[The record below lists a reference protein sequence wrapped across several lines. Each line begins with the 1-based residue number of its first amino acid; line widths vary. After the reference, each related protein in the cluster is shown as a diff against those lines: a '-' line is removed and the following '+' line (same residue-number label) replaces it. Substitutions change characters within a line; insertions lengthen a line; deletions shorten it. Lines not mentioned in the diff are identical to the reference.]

1 MPLTARPSLCFF
13 LFEQENEKAFQA
25 QFLFISDD
33 YKVSRPQISFQ
44 PASEGPV
51 SISSF

>member
-44 PASEGPV
+44 SASEGPV